1 MNDTH
6 GLPYWS
12 ELMTR
17 DVPKAR
23 ALYAEICGWSFEE
36 VPMPD
41 GTTYVLAMRDG
52 TPVAGLMDI
61 SGSGETPDRPARW
74 MTYFAVKDVDAA
86 VAASVAQ
93 GSTLNGPI
101 FDVPG
106 TGRIAMLT
114 DPTGAE
120 VGLMTPEPMG

>member
-1 MNDTH
+1 MSDTH

-12 ELMTR
+12 ELMTP
-17 DVPKAR
+17 DVAKAR
-23 ALYAEICGWSFEE
+23 ALYAELCGWIYEE

-41 GTTYVLAMRDG
+41 GSTYVLAMRG
-52 TPVAGLMDI
+52 GQPVAGMMDI
-61 SGSGETPDRPARW
+61 SGSGGSARW
-74 MTYFAVKDVDAA
+74 MTYFAVADVDAA

-93 GSTLNGPI
+93 GCTLNGAI